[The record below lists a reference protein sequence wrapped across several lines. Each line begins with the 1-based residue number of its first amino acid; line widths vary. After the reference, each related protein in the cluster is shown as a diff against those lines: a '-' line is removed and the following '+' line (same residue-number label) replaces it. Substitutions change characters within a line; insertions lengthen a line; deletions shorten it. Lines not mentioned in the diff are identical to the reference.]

1 MLTET
6 DMSSQP
12 CHPLSLLVITR
23 REVYNISHGERLP
36 ASSCQLLRGAA
47 DDRMP
52 GLTAQND
59 RKPYVPKTGVQTPT
73 TAMHSGTKLQHAF
86 RKIQGKTNAHVTAA
100 NSIQFSL
107 DPYGSPCVYLLIR
120 P

>member
-86 RKIQGKTNAHVTAA
+86 RKYKVKRTLMLQQRTVY
-100 NSIQFSL
+100 NSRWIHKVVLVSIF
-107 DPYGSPCVYLLIR
+107 
-120 P
+120 